1 VSDTPDPAPVDPVLV
16 RRAQVARM
24 AALGQ
29 RIGYALFAVAVVA
42 FFIGFFAGFT
52 STVVTII
59 VAAMAVGSVALAPAI
74 VASYAVKA
82 ADREDREQGRS

>member
-1 VSDTPDPAPVDPVLV
+1 VSDDSPGPAPDDPVLV
-16 RRAQVARM
+16 RRAQVARL

-29 RIGYALFAVAVVA
+29 RIGYALFAVAVVT

-52 STVVTII
+52 STVVAVI
-59 VAAMAVGSVALAPAI
+59 VACMAVGSVALAPAI

-82 ADREDREQGRS
+82 ADREDRELGR